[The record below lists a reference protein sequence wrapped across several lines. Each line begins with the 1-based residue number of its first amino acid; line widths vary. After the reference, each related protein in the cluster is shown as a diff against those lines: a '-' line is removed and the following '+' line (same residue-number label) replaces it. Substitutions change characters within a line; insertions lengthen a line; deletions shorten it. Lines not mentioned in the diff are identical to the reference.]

1 MDTHQC
7 LDFRSC
13 HPSHFKR
20 NIPFNMAW
28 RIYKTITAK
37 TLRSKHLEELNIF
50 LQRQKYSIKL
60 INARIKRASQILCL
74 PVSQWF
80 QQRGETCF
88 CCNPQSN
95 KQGCSNRRRKTLFYL
110 RTVRKYEK
118 FTTFGSHYQK
128 PTTSTES

>member
-13 HPSHFKR
+13 HPSHFQR
-20 NIPFNMAW
+20 NIPFNMAR

-60 INARIKRASQILCL
+60 IKEHHKYYACRFPNDSNNEGKLAFAVTHNPTNRAVLKDAERLYSILEQL
-74 PVSQWF
+74 
-80 QQRGETCF
+80 E
-88 CCNPQSN
+88 NMKIN
-95 KQGCSNRRRKTLFYL
+95 YL
-110 RTVRKYEK
+110 RKSLSEADDKHRILNTC
-118 FTTFGSHYQK
+118 
-128 PTTSTES
+128 